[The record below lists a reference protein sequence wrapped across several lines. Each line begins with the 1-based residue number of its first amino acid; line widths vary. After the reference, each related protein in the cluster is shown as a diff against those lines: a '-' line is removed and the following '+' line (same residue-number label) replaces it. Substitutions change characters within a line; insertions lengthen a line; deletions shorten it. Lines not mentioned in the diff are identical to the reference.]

1 MKDKTTG
8 GLLFFPD
15 RREREAEDR
24 EILDL
29 FFRRDRQAIM
39 EIRSRYGA
47 LCRKVAGQILN
58 DDRDVEECEND
69 AYMRLWS
76 TIPPEQ
82 PKSLSAYLCRI
93 TRNLALDRYRYNH
106 AAQRSS
112 ALTNAFEELEPFLPN
127 THGHV
132 EAEMDAAELREAL
145 NTFLRGCTAEARAF
159 FLRRY
164 WYGESIR
171 EIAEGCNVSE
181 AKVKAS
187 LFRTRARLKQ
197 ELTRKGIDV

>member
-1 MKDKTTG
+1 MKDKSTG
-8 GLLFFPD
+8 HLLSFPGKK
-15 RREREAEDR
+15 ESGEDR

-29 FFRRDRQAIM
+29 FFRRDR
-39 EIRSRYGA
+39 EVVSTVRIRYSA

-58 DDRDVEECEND
+58 DPRDVEECEND
-69 AYMRLWS
+69 AYMRLWA
-76 TIPPEQ
+76 TIPPER
-82 PKSLSAYLCRI
+82 PENLSAYLCRI
-93 TRNLALDRYRYNH
+93 TRNLALDRYRYNT

-112 ALTNAFEELEPFLPN
+112 ALTAAFEELEPFLPAAY
-127 THGHV
+127 GHV
-132 EAEMDAAELREAL
+132 DAEIEAAELREAL

>member
-1 MKDKTTG
+1 M
-8 GLLFFPD
+8 
-15 RREREAEDR
+15 EDR
-24 EILDL
+24 DIIEMYFARDERAISATSVKYGGYCGSIAMNILS
-29 FFRRDRQAIM
+29 
-39 EIRSRYGA
+39 SREDTEE
-47 LCRKVAGQILN
+47 CLN
-58 DDRDVEECEND
+58 DTWLRAWN
-69 AYMRLWS
+69 S
-76 TIPPEQ
+76 IPPHR
-82 PKSLSAYLCRI
+82 PDILRVFLGKI

-127 THGHV
+127 TYGHV

-145 NTFLRGCTAEARAF
+145 NTFLRGCTAEASAF